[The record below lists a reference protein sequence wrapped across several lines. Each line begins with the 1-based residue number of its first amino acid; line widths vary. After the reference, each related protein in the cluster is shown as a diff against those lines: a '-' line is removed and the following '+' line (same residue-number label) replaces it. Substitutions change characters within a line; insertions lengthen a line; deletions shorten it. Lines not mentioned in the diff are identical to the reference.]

1 MFDIGQINI
10 LSVEAIYRAFTTYMP
25 NIIGT
30 LIILAV
36 GWVIGRVLGSI
47 IGRIV
52 SRTGADMSFRRASV
66 GRAILR
72 AGYTASDF
80 SRTVTK
86 WIIYLI
92 TILLALQNLS
102 VPVISTTI
110 QNFLNYL
117 PNVIIAF
124 IIFIAGSILSDW
136 AGESIK
142 KSFTAESNQEQ
153 YLNLFGEGVKIILYF
168 VTITIALSQLGI
180 DITIIY
186 IIATAFSWS
195 IAIAVG
201 VATGIVLG
209 WVLKDRVREWLQQGR
224 REETR

>member
-1 MFDIGQINI
+1 MFDISQIN
-10 LSVEAIYRAFTTYMP
+10 LAFTEEIYKTFMMYIP
-25 NIIGT
+25 NIIGS

-36 GWVIGRVLGSI
+36 GWVIGRVVGSI
-47 IGRIV
+47 VGRII
-52 SRTGADMSFRRASV
+52 SRTGADMAFRRASI

-86 WIIYLI
+86 WIIYI
-92 TILLALQNLS
+92 IAILLALQNLS
-102 VPVISTTI
+102 IPTISMSI
-110 QNFLNYL
+110 QSFLNYL
-117 PNVIIAF
+117 PNIIMAF
-124 IIFIAGSILSDW
+124 IIFVAGSILSDW

-142 KSFTAESNQEQ
+142 KSFTTEYNQEQ

-186 IIATAFSWS
+186 IIATAFSWA
-195 IAIAVG
+195 IAIAIG
-201 VATGIVLG
+201 VALGIVLG
-209 WVLKDRVREWLQQGR
+209 WILKDKVREWLQQVKKQ
-224 REETR
+224 

>member
-1 MFDIGQINI
+1 MFDISQIN
-10 LSVEAIYRAFTTYMP
+10 LTFAEEFYKAFTTYIP
-25 NIIGT
+25 NVVGA

-36 GWVIGRVLGSI
+36 GWVIGRAAGSVV
-47 IGRIV
+47 GRIV
-52 SRTGADMSFRRASV
+52 SRTGADMAFRRASV

-86 WIIYLI
+86 WIIYI
-92 TILLALQNLS
+92 IAILLALQNLS
-102 VPVISTTI
+102 VPVISASI
-110 QNFLNYL
+110 QSFLTYL
-117 PNVIIAF
+117 PNVIVAF

-142 KSFTAESNQEQ
+142 KSFTAEPNQEQ
-153 YLNLFGEGVKIILYF
+153 YLNLFGEAVKIILYF

-186 IIATAFSWS
+186 IIATAFSWAVA
-195 IAIAVG
+195 IAIG
-201 VATGIVLG
+201 VALGIVLG
-209 WVLKDRVREWLQQGR
+209 WILKDRVKEWLQQGKKQ
-224 REETR
+224 